1 MGPTVATSQHA
12 VSGTESDSDSIL
24 SPENSALT
32 PSTSTSGGALYASNV
47 SQPPLDS
54 IAEASLVSEDSDDDR
69 EPEEDVDESKAV
81 HKRKSTDETI
91 IKSGY
96 LWKKGERRKVRGD
109 FVPVTTGVSS
119 RAAYTFVSCVYIRR
133 GRSGGSS

>member
-1 MGPTVATSQHA
+1 LRPVAISQQA
-12 VSGTESDSDSIL
+12 ISGTESDSDSIL
-24 SPENSALT
+24 SPENPALT

-54 IAEASLVSEDSDDDR
+54 IAEGSLVSEDSDDDR
-69 EPEEDVDESKAV
+69 EQDEDVDESKAV
-81 HKRKSTDETI
+81 HKRKSSDETI

-96 LWKKGERRKVRGD
+96 LWKKGERRKVRSD
-109 FVPVTTGVSS
+109 FLSVSRGRFS
-119 RAAYTFVSCVYIRR
+119 HVAYAFVSCIYRR